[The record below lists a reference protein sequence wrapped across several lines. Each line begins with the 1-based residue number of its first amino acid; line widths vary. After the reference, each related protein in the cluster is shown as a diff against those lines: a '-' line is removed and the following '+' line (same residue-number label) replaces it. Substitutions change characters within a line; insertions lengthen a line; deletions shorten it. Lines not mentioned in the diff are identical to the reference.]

1 MKVTRQVTFLSM
13 VTVFGNDKKK
23 FLEII
28 VDIINETFWNIFKRC
43 DSMMMGFDEASVSLY
58 KTISFAPLT

>member
-13 VTVFGNDKKK
+13 VTVF
-23 FLEII
+23 LEI
-28 VDIINETFWNIFKRC
+28 VFDTINETFWNIFKRC

>member
-1 MKVTRQVTFLSM
+1 MTRQVTFLSM
-13 VTVFGNDKKK
+13 VTVF
-23 FLEII
+23 LEI
-28 VDIINETFWNIFKRC
+28 VFDTINETFWNIFKRC